1 MELSGNCEKFS
12 REGGGGIKGSEEYR
26 FVKWGHPAQQQPVGP
41 IWPFEKFN
49 TWILK
54 P

>member
-1 MELSGNCEKFS
+1 MEIVESF
-12 REGGGGIKGSEEYR
+12 EGIEEESIKGSEEYR
-26 FVKWGHPAQQQPVGP
+26 FVKWDDPAQQHP
-41 IWPFEKFN
+41 ICPFEKFN